1 MNYNRNASNFY
12 KLKALI
18 LMLQFFPDF
27 LHIQTAREY
36 KFADEKQKD
45 KKPVPCS
52 SKTMSNEKI
61 ICRDYPDS
69 FIIDVPPYVFCCT
82 GQI

>member
-1 MNYNRNASNFY
+1 MPVLSVFREKIFCHAKYIANNRVLGINYNRNASNFY
-12 KLKALI
+12 KLKAFI

-52 SKTMSNEKI
+52 LIQKHE
-61 ICRDYPDS
+61 
-69 FIIDVPPYVFCCT
+69 
-82 GQI
+82 Q